1 MRMKKSKIVHIVLAT
16 GLIMLGFASFS
27 YALEFSF
34 LDQAAVIDA
43 AKSVTN
49 EKYPNAEVVHVD
61 QRSWTRYNID
71 GTYVQWYESYV
82 KILSEKGRR
91 RYKSVT
97 SSFTIPYNTTMFTVV
112 EVIRSDGSV
121 VAVDIEKNSREMVE
135 QSQMDS
141 NIYNPNDR
149 LLRVTIPE
157 INIGDMV
164 HFIMFDEFSKARMPG
179 TFSDYVTF
187 EGTDPIKRSE
197 YRVVAPRKKPL
208 QSIALKAEISGTI
221 TSSKQIMDGE
231 IVYTWVAQDVP
242 RAFEEPQMPKLY
254 TQVQRL
260 LVSTIPDW
268 ETVSRWYWNL
278 SEPHIEK
285 TTPEMKKLQQKLL
298 QGIDDPQKKIETIF
312 QWVSQEVRY
321 LGITAE
327 KDAPGYEPHPVD
339 MTFERRSG
347 VCRDKAALLVAMLR
361 MAGFDAFPVLIMNG
375 PKKDVE
381 VPQPFF
387 NHAISGVRKKDGT
400 YELMDATDESTKE
413 LFPAYLGDQSFVV
426 ATPEG
431 ETLLTS
437 PVSPPEKNMMHI
449 ETTALLDE
457 QGNLKA
463 SSVLSFEGIN
473 DNAYRGYFSRL
484 SPDERRQYFER
495 VIKRIVP
502 SGLLTAYDIT
512 PSNMLDTS
520 RNLQAQ
526 ISFEV
531 KDFLV
536 QGKDTIMLPVPHI
549 GESIG
554 IANFMTRKMGL
565 KKRKYPY
572 VTDVTCGIKES
583 FIIELAQSVGAP
595 VSMPEFMNVESP
607 GATWKRHISV
617 KDSVLTS
624 ENVFTM
630 NLPEYSPEEYHDLKQ
645 TLKKI
650 EADSKKKPIFSPG
663 AISGSLFRQQWYEV
677 YKPDA
682 VILDEVDEFD
692 VENESTWTETKRVKM
707 KVLTYAG
714 KKKYSDLHIRYNPAW
729 EEVKIKSAVVT
740 SPGGEETVIED
751 KEMNLMDAEWV
762 ADAPRYPASRIL
774 VVSLPGVEEG
784 SIIDYTISRKKTGR
798 SFFSINGEF
807 FLADMKRAERDRD
820 FSNNSLTVDGVF
832 RFFEPVEQKTL
843 RLKVPKGMRL
853 NISPLSSADES
864 VGCLSDYQ
872 ISEDTFRL
880 NGNDVYEF
888 TATRV
893 PPVMEE
899 DYLPPWYSF
908 NPIIF
913 ASSGDWKSYAGKTR
927 KVLLEA
933 VSSQKKTAA
942 KARGLVSDVSDAEN
956 KIKSIRD
963 YVAKNIKK
971 IDIDFGEIPTSYIS
985 SADRTLLDGYG
996 NSADRAV
1003 VLFTMLGEVGFHPE
1017 FVLAS
1022 RVSQEAGAQSPMYQ
1036 YPFSQW
1042 FSDVLVR
1049 VLVEGRYIYL
1059 NDTDQYAALGSTEND
1074 RRQGLVLAS
1083 GKFDVIRSARDDLAD
1098 RTELTISITLEP
1110 NGDITMKK
1118 TRKLYGQ
1125 EFSSFSKEFREMPP
1139 EERSRHHEQLVS
1151 AQSQAAVAKGE
1162 YITDYDSYP
1171 GIEEFSLTAA
1181 NYATRQDKYLYLSL
1195 PGLFRELAG
1204 VNGSDRKNPLYRP
1217 GYDNSDI
1224 TIEVVLP
1231 SGVRSVQVLPP
1242 QNLTVPIKRAGE
1254 ISLATQL
1261 EYDEE
1266 NSTLKS
1272 LIVREQIDLAP
1283 AIIMP
1288 GQYPQLL
1295 EAQRILSHPAS
1306 QMITVEME

>member
-1 MRMKKSKIVHIVLAT
+1 M
-16 GLIMLGFASFS
+16 
-27 YALEFSF
+27 
-34 LDQAAVIDA
+34 
-43 AKSVTN
+43 
-49 EKYPNAEVVHVD
+49 
-61 QRSWTRYNID
+61 
-71 GTYVQWYESYV
+71 
-82 KILSEKGRR
+82 SEKGRR

-112 EVIRSDGSV
+112 EVVRSDGSV
-121 VAVDIEKNSREMVE
+121 AVVDIEKNSREMVE
-135 QSQMDS
+135 QSQMNS

-157 INIGDMV
+157 VNIGDMV
-164 HFIMFDEFSKARMPG
+164 HFIMFDDFSKTRMPD

-197 YRVVAPRKKPL
+197 YVVIAPKEKPL
-208 QSIALKAEISGTI
+208 QSIALKAEISGTV
-221 TSSKQIMDGE
+221 TSSEQVLEDE

-285 TTPEMKKLQQKLL
+285 TTPEMKKLQQKLVK
-298 QGIDDPQKKIETIF
+298 GIDDPQKKIETIF

-327 KDAPGYEPHPVD
+327 KDAPGYEPHPVN

-375 PKKDVE
+375 PKKDRE

-387 NHAISGVRKKDGT
+387 NHAISCVRKDDGT
-400 YELMDATDESTKE
+400 YILMDATDESTKE
-413 LFPAYLGDQSFVV
+413 LFPAYLDNQSYLV

-437 PVSPPEKNMMHI
+437 PVSLPEKNMMHI
-449 ETTALLDE
+449 ETKALLDE
-457 QGNLKA
+457 QGNLRA
-463 SSVLSFEGIN
+463 SSVLRFEGIN

-502 SGLLTAYDIT
+502 GGLLTAYDIT
-512 PSNMLDTS
+512 PLNMLDTS

-531 KDFLV
+531 KDFLI
-536 QGKDTIMLPVPHI
+536 QGNDTVMLPVPRI

-554 IANFMTRKMGL
+554 IANFMIGKMGL

-572 VTDVTCGIKES
+572 VTEVTCGIRES
-583 FIIELAQSVGAP
+583 FTIELAQSLGPP
-595 VSMPEFMNVESP
+595 VSMPEFMNIESP

-650 EADSKKKPIFSPG
+650 EADVKKKPIFSPG
-663 AISGSLFRQQWYEV
+663 AISGSLFQQPWYAV

-692 VENESTWTETKRVKM
+692 VENESTWTETKQVKM

-729 EEVKIKSAVVT
+729 EEVKIESAVVT
-740 SPGGEETVIED
+740 SPVGEKKVIED
-751 KEMNLMDAEWV
+751 KEMNLMDADWV

-784 SIIDYTISRKKTGR
+784 SIIEYTIARKKTGR

-807 FLADMKRAERDRD
+807 CLADLKRSERDRD
-820 FSNNSLTVDGVF
+820 VSNSIFTVDGVF
-832 RFFEPVEQKTL
+832 RFLEPVEKKTL
-843 RLKVPKGMRL
+843 RLKVPKKMRL
-853 NISPLSSADES
+853 NISPVGRADES
-864 VGCLSDYQ
+864 GGCLSDYQ
-872 ISEDTFRL
+872 ISEDRYSL
-880 NGNDVYEF
+880 DGNEVYEF

-899 DYLPPWYSF
+899 EYLPPWYSF
-908 NPIIF
+908 NPMIF

-927 KVLLEA
+927 KALLEA
-933 VSSQKKTAA
+933 ASSQKKTTA
-942 KARGLVSDVSDAEN
+942 KARGLVSDVSDEER
-956 KIKSIRD
+956 KVKSIRD

-971 IDIDFGEIPTSYIS
+971 IDIDFGEIPAAYIS

-996 NSADRAV
+996 NTADRAV
-1003 VLFTMLGEVGFHPE
+1003 VLFAMLGDAGFHPE

-1022 RVSQEAGAQSPMYQ
+1022 RVSQEAGPQCPMYK
-1036 YPFSQW
+1036 YPLSQW

-1049 VLVEGRYIYL
+1049 VLVDGRYIYL

-1074 RRQGLVLAS
+1074 RHQGLVLAS
-1083 GKFDVIRSARDDLAD
+1083 GKFDVIRSAGEDLSD
-1098 RTELTISITLEP
+1098 RTELTISINLES
-1110 NGDITMKK
+1110 NGDITMKN

-1125 EFSSFSKEFREMPP
+1125 EFASFSKKFREMPP

-1151 AQSQAAVAKGE
+1151 AQSQAAVAQGE
-1162 YITDYDSYP
+1162 YITDYNSYP
-1171 GIEEFSLTAA
+1171 GVEEFSLNAA
-1181 NYATRQDKYLYLSL
+1181 SYATRQDKYLYLSL
-1195 PGLFRELAG
+1195 PGLVSELAG

-1217 GYDNSDI
+1217 DYNSNDI

-1261 EYDEE
+1261 EYDEDNRE
-1266 NSTLKS
+1266 LKS

-1283 AIIMP
+1283 AVIMP

-1295 EAQRILSHPAS
+1295 EAQRILSHPGA
-1306 QMITVEME
+1306 QMIVVEME